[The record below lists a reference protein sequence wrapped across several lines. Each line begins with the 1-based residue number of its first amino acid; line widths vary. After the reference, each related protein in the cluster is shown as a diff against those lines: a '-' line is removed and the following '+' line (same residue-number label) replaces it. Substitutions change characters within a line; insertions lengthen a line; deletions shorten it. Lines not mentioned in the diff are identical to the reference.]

1 MANPSYPR
9 SRRLA
14 QTLRRLVSEWLE
26 EEQIEERQP
35 GLVTVTDV
43 QVTADLHRATVFY
56 TVLGADDERAL
67 AHARL
72 AESTPRARAY
82 VAHHVR
88 LRHAPTLEFVSDDL
102 PARGAR
108 IDQLLDEIDAKEPDG
123 SEATGRSSDPMDEGQ
138 GT

>member
-9 SRRLA
+9 SLRLA
-14 QTLRRLVSEWLE
+14 RTVMRLVSEWLE

-43 QVTADLHRATVFY
+43 QVTPDLHRATVYY
-56 TVLGADDERAL
+56 TVLGADGERA
-67 AHARL
+67 AAAARL
-72 AESTPRARAY
+72 AASTPQARAY

-108 IDQLLDEIDAKEPDG
+108 IDQLLDEIGAQEHG
-123 SEATGRSSDPMDEGQ
+123 ASEAAGSSDPTDQEDPGA
-138 GT
+138 

>member
-72 AESTPRARAY
+72 AASTPRARAY

-123 SEATGRSSDPMDEGQ
+123 SEATGRSSDPRDEGQ

>member
-14 QTLRRLVSEWLE
+14 ETLRRLVSEWLE

-67 AHARL
+67 ARARL

-108 IDQLLDEIDAKEPDG
+108 IDQLLDEIDAKEHDG
-123 SEATGRSSDPMDEGQ
+123 SEATGGSSDPRDEEQ
-138 GT
+138 ES

>member
-14 QTLRRLVSEWLE
+14 ETLRRLVSEWLE
-26 EEQIEERQP
+26 EEQIKERQP

-43 QVTADLHRATVFY
+43 QFTADLHRATVFY

-67 AHARL
+67 AQARL

-108 IDQLLDEIDAKEPDG
+108 IDQLLDEIDAKEHDG
-123 SEATGRSSDPMDEGQ
+123 SEATGGRNDPRDEEQ
-138 GT
+138 GS

>member
-14 QTLRRLVSEWLE
+14 KTLRRLVSEWLE
-26 EEQIEERQP
+26 EEQLEERQP

-67 AHARL
+67 AQARL

-108 IDQLLDEIDAKEPDG
+108 IDQLLDEIDSRHDAA
-123 SEATGRSSDPMDEGQ
+123 EATGSSNPKDEEQ

>member
-9 SRRLA
+9 SLRLA
-14 QTLRRLVSEWLE
+14 RTVMRLIGEWLE

-43 QVTADLHRATVFY
+43 RVTPDLHRATVFY
-56 TVLGADDERAL
+56 TVLGADDERA
-67 AHARL
+67 AAEARL
-72 AESTPRARAY
+72 AESAPQARAY

-108 IDQLLDEIDAKEPDG
+108 IDQLLDQIG
-123 SEATGRSSDPMDEGQ
+123 SQEHGASGAAERSSPSDQEDPGA
-138 GT
+138 

>member
-9 SRRLA
+9 SLRLA
-14 QTLRRLVSEWLE
+14 RTVMRLIGEWLE

-43 QVTADLHRATVFY
+43 RVTPDLHRATVFY
-56 TVLGADDERAL
+56 TVLGADDERA
-67 AHARL
+67 AAEARL
-72 AESTPRARAY
+72 AESAPQARAY

-108 IDQLLDEIDAKEPDG
+108 IDQLLDQIG
-123 SEATGRSSDPMDEGQ
+123 SQEHGAPGAAERLSPTDQEDPGA
-138 GT
+138 